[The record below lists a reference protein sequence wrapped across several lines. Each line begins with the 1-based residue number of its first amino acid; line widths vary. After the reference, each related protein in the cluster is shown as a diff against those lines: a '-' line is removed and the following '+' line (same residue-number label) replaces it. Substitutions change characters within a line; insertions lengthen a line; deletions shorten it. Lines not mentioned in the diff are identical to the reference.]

1 MKKSLI
7 LICLLVVLSI
17 VFGGCESKIDNE
29 DNIDEQ
35 DNVIYLEGQY
45 PEYSTLKELV
55 DACDYIIIGKV
66 ESVLPTIRENIS
78 ANNNEAWANYT
89 PSKIVIEKVIVG
101 DKSQGEYIH
110 IRQTGGSFT
119 GISENGKQETITE
132 IANSVVLLEEGMEY
146 LMFVAGENNAEE
158 GFEYPYFL
166 IAPSNINPK
175 IVDGK
180 LVVLDG
186 NDLLENGISVDD
198 VIALLD
204 DAM

>member
-1 MKKSLI
+1 MRKSLI
-7 LICLLVVLSI
+7 LICLLVILSI
-17 VFGGCESKIDNE
+17 VFCGCESKINNE
-29 DNIDEQ
+29 DNTDEQ

-89 PSKIVIEKVIVG
+89 PSKIVIQKVILG

-119 GISENGKQETITE
+119 GVSESGKQETITE
-132 IANSVVLLEEGMEY
+132 TTNSVVLLEEGMEY
-146 LMFVAGENNAEE
+146 FMFVAGENNAEE

-180 LVVLDG
+180 LVVMEG
-186 NDLLENGISVDD
+186 NDLLENGISVEDA
-198 VIALLD
+198 IALID